1 MFHIVQSP
9 ECLDCQLNTYFQS
22 VIWKRTTFAQTFIV
36 CGNFFI
42 SSFGSLDMT
51 FAFLFATPNSKLL
64 LAIKRY
70 HSFSVNQIL
79 THWYTNH
86 ASVTALFIPS
96 SKGMHHFRLVLGV
109 SLLPLIFVSVLYQN
123 VFELERFIQRART
136 GVKLFQSELY
146 KKNKGKP

>member
-1 MFHIVQSP
+1 
-9 ECLDCQLNTYFQS
+9 
-22 VIWKRTTFAQTFIV
+22 
-36 CGNFFI
+36 
-42 SSFGSLDMT
+42 MT

-146 KKNKGKP
+146 KKSKGKP